1 MFDALK
7 SILTSSSYDHE
18 YATTLDY
25 STPDTEIDG
34 CEEDPDE
41 PITDQDYEEEDSE
54 TPVYESFSF
63 GYMKRAIEFY
73 DDIDQKTG
81 KRKHSWKNVKHQ
93 FRRIP
98 YQYYLARFRTYIE
111 ESGTK
116 KQKIDSVE
124 DFVYDKFE
132 RARELLRPVHDID
145 LKRWAQQQARSTF
158 FHEFVASDTWILA
171 FKHKYNICSRKVTK
185 ISVAN
190 CRESFLSSPI
200 YVFSQFVT
208 KREVMNEEEIK
219 KSADQFVSDVRALL
233 PKYNEDFVLNTD
245 QSGLEFEIHSNRTL
259 AIKARKPL
267 YQLFVLSM
275 KQLTATLFNR

>member
-1 MFDALK
+1 
-7 SILTSSSYDHE
+7 
-18 YATTLDY
+18 
-25 STPDTEIDG
+25 
-34 CEEDPDE
+34 
-41 PITDQDYEEEDSE
+41 
-54 TPVYESFSF
+54 
-63 GYMKRAIEFY
+63 MKRPIEFY

-81 KRKHSWKNVKHQ
+81 KQKHSWKNVKHQ
-93 FRRIP
+93 LRRIP

-132 RARELLRPVHDID
+132 RAPELLRPIHDID
-145 LKRWAQQQARSTF
+145 LKWWIQQQPRSTF

-171 FKHKYNICSRKVTK
+171 FKHKYNICSQKVTK

-200 YVFSQFVT
+200 YVFLQFVT

-233 PKYNEDFVLNTD
+233 PKYV
-245 QSGLEFEIHSNRTL
+245 
-259 AIKARKPL
+259 
-267 YQLFVLSM
+267 QLRFCS
-275 KQLTATLFNR
+275 